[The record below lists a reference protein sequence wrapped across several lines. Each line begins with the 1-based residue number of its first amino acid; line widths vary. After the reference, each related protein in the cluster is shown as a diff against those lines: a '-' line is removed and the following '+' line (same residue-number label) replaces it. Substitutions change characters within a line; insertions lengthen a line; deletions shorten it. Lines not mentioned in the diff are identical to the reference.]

1 MADHDLLIEKLS
13 RDATPVKR
21 MRSTGWRVF
30 MWLAMALP
38 CGAAASLLVHR
49 TLTDWSLPGMTA
61 AIAQLLLAF
70 FTGTLAIRNAFQI
83 SIAGRHPL
91 SWKWF
96 MPLVVFWLGSNL
108 LHLRDAPMMK
118 GHADETNCYLFILVV
133 SVPMMLMMIGS
144 LRQTR
149 TLYPVRNLT
158 LAGAG
163 VACMALSLL
172 SLCHPVELYWLDL
185 LQHLAAVF
193 TVVLLTIILG
203 HRWVVLP

>member
-21 MRSTGWRVF
+21 VRPTGWRVF
-30 MWLAMALP
+30 IWLAIALP

-49 TLTDWSLPGMTA
+49 TLIDWSSPGMTGT
-61 AIAQLLLAF
+61 ILQLLLTF
-70 FTGTLAIRNAFQI
+70 FTGTLAIHNAFQM
-83 SIAGRHPL
+83 SIAGRYFL
-91 SWKWF
+91 SWRWF

-118 GHADETNCYLFILVV
+118 GQVDETNCYLFILVV
-133 SVPMMLMMIGS
+133 SVPMMLMVIGS

-149 TLYPVRNLT
+149 TLYPVRNLAV
-158 LAGAG
+158 AGAG

-172 SLCHPVELYWLDL
+172 SLCHPIDLYWLDFI
-185 LQHLAAVF
+185 QHLAAVS
-193 TVVLLTIILG
+193 TIVLLTIILG
-203 HRWVVLP
+203 RRWVVVS